1 MARPID
7 LSVSLPPIPESAVRA
22 RRTIQAA
29 LANLIDPTTIEDAEL
44 LVTEL
49 VTNAVRHAAL
59 RPGDTIGVRVRSG
72 DDSLCIEVSDP
83 GIGFEQARSEPHP
96 DHQGGFG
103 LFLLDRMSTSWG
115 VANPPTRV
123 WFELPSPRHPQR
135 T

>member
-1 MARPID
+1 MSRPVD
-7 LSVSLPPIPESAVRA
+7 LSVSLPPIPESAIRA
-22 RRTIQAA
+22 RHTIHAAFADRLDPGTIQ
-29 LANLIDPTTIEDAEL
+29 DAEL

-59 RPGDTIGVRVRSG
+59 RPGDSISVRVRSG

-83 GIGFEQARSEPHP
+83 GIGFEHQPVEPHI
-96 DHQGGFG
+96 DKEGGFG

-123 WFELPSPRHPQR
+123 WFELASPRRSEPS
-135 T
+135 